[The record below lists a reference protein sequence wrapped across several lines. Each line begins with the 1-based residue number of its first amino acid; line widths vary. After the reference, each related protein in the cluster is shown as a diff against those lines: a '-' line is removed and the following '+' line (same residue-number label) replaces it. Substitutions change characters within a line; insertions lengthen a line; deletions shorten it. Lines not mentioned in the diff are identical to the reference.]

1 MQDEMKA
8 RDVRTGLVEHG
19 KNLLIED
26 RSEPIEALP
35 IAAGRIADLHPGQE
49 RPDGGGDATMIAE
62 AARPI
67 ARWV

>member
-49 RPDGGGDATMIAE
+49 RPDGGDATMIAE